1 MTRTEI
7 LMEALEAEIDFA
19 LTPETPYLKLIGHL
33 HAARTIA
40 FNLKDDLT
48 GKFGIKPRH
57 TLIAEP
63 NTEETLDESI

>member
-7 LMEALEAEIDFA
+7 LMEALESEIDFA
-19 LTPETPYLKLIGHL
+19 LVPETPYAKVIGHI

-48 GKFGIKPRH
+48 GQFGIKPRH

-63 NTEETLDESI
+63 NEPDTCKA